1 VADDFGTEWEK
12 YRRGLVGERRRIPK
26 GVVKALKK
34 LDFLG
39 YDTAGQALQ
48 DIRAEKT
55 LGKDWKKVWPG
66 PGAKDLDEVARKSL
80 SNATEAVDDYITKTT
95 PKPAAS
101 KLMSEQQGKYSRAM
115 FKQQTAKSRK
125 PALKG
130 VKGGRK
136 AKMTAVE
143 KAFAKELSGLRLIR
157 GLISMGGIGAMFYED
172 IYGPLLQPKPN
183 PWDLGT

>member
-1 VADDFGTEWEK
+1 MNGGDEFWRKWEA
-12 YRRGLVGERRRIPK
+12 YRKTLMTPTGERRRIPAP
-26 GVVKALKK
+26 VMKALKEM
-34 LDFLG
+34 DFLG
-39 YDTAGQALQ
+39 YDSAGEALQ
-48 DIRAEKT
+48 GIR
-55 LGKDWKKVWPG
+55 GHKDWIRRFDAVPE
-66 PGAKDLDEVARKSL
+66 PLDEVTKKRL
-80 SNATEAVDDYITKTT
+80 SSGVKTIEKYVGKT
-95 PKPAAS
+95 SSMSPKPTAPKS
-101 KLMSEQQGKYSRAM
+101 SYSRAL

-136 AKMTAVE
+136 GKMTAAQ

-172 IYGPLLQPKPN
+172 IYGPLLQPKPD